1 MDESRPEVRIGDRER
16 REVDARLQQ
25 AYADGVLT
33 LTEYEERSGHVWAAR
48 TRSELAPLVADLPD
62 PDADAAPQPVAGAAV
77 EKPEP
82 TPVPAARSGRR
93 GPVQALVGLAVL
105 GAALFGAGQ
114 VFVADDGFTAFN
126 SSVVTVAPDDDRVDL
141 GYVFGSTRVVVPADA
156 RVQVEGVRIFGG
168 TNCNAACDGSG
179 TRDVVVDASGAFGSL
194 NIQRAG
200 EPAVNDDD
208 NRDND
213 DNDNRDNDDDD
224 DDDDD

>member
-33 LTEYEERSGHVWAAR
+33 MTEYEERSGRCWAAR

-62 PDADAAPQPVAGAAV
+62 PDTSAEAQPVAQAV
-77 EKPEP
+77 VDKPEP
-82 TPVPAARSGRR
+82 APAPPARSGHR

-105 GAALFGAGQ
+105 GAAVFGASQ
-114 VFVADDGFTAFN
+114 VLVADDGFSAFS
-126 SSVVTVAPDDDRVDL
+126 SSVVNVVPGDDRVDV
-141 GYVFGSTRVVVPADA
+141 GFVFGSTRVVVPADA
-156 RVQVEGVRIFGG
+156 RVQVEGVRIFSG

-194 NIQRAG
+194 NIQRVG
-200 EPAVNDDD
+200 EPPVD
-208 NRDND
+208 NDND
-213 DNDNRDNDDDD
+213 DNDNNDNDNDNGENDDDD
-224 DDDDD
+224 DD